1 MTLGVDQPW
10 MLVLLP
16 LVVLPWLR
24 SPHRR
29 MAVGSIAVVPADHL
43 SAWLGHILRGAGAL
57 TIGLIVL
64 ALSSPYAGGRTV
76 SRIGTGAQ
84 LVLLLDRSGS
94 MNDTFAGRTPAGAE
108 ESKASATKRLL
119 REFIGRR
126 PHDLF
131 GVAAFST
138 APMLVLPLTD
148 HQDAVLA
155 AVNASDRRGLDF
167 TNIARGLGMALS
179 MFAADRPDEHHVIL
193 LVSDGGAVIDPHVQ
207 DQLRAAFARHR
218 ADLYFLFLRT
228 AGSKGLF
235 DTPAPGEDTPQAMP
249 ERFLHLYF
257 QTLGIP
263 YHAFQAESPQQV
275 EDAIRQVDALERYPI
290 TYTERLPRHDLTGW
304 AYALACLPTLVLLA
318 AKLAEARITPQ
329 PQVLAV
335 MSPRRRKAA

>member
-1 MTLGVDQPW
+1 MNVGVDHAW
-10 MLVLLP
+10 LLTLLLVAALP
-16 LVVLPWLR
+16 LLR

-29 MAVGSIAVVPADHL
+29 TPIGSVVVVPADRL
-43 SAWLGHILRGAGAL
+43 SGVLRPTLRSAGMVA
-57 TIGLIVL
+57 IALIVTAL
-64 ALSSPYAGGRTV
+64 AGPYYGGRTV

-84 LVLLLDRSGS
+84 VVILLDRSGS
-94 MNDTFAGRTPAGAE
+94 MNDTFAGRTPAGTE

-119 REFIGRR
+119 RDFIGRR

-138 APMLVLPLTD
+138 SPILVLPLTD

-167 TNIARGLGMALS
+167 TNIGRGLGMALS

-193 LVSDGGAVIDPHVQ
+193 LVSDGGAVIDHRVQ
-207 DQLRAAFARHR
+207 DQLRAAFTRYR

-235 DTPAPGEDTPQAMP
+235 DTPNPGENTPQAMP

-257 QTLGIP
+257 ETLGIP
-263 YHAFQAESPQQV
+263 YHAFQAENPQQV
-275 EDAIRQVDALERYPI
+275 ENAIRQIDALERCPI
-290 TYTERLPRHDLTGW
+290 VYTERLPRRDLTDW
-304 AYALACLPTLVLLA
+304 AYALAILPILVLLA
-318 AKLAEARITPQ
+318 AKLVEARITPMPTETAAPSQ
-329 PQVLAV
+329 W
-335 MSPRRRKAA
+335 RRAA

>member
-1 MTLGVDQPW
+1 MTLGADHPW
-10 MLVLLP
+10 VLALLP
-16 LVVLPWLR
+16 LALVPWLR
-24 SPHRR
+24 SPHQRV
-29 MAVGSIAVVPADHL
+29 AIGALILVPADRL
-43 SAWLGHILRGAGAL
+43 SAGLRGWLRIAGTLA
-57 TIGLIVL
+57 IALIVT
-64 ALSSPYAGGRTV
+64 ALSSPYQEGRLI
-76 SRIGTGAQ
+76 SRTGTGAQ
-84 LVLLLDRSGS
+84 VVLLLDRSGS
-94 MNDTFAGRTPAGAE
+94 MNDTFAGRTPAGTE

-119 REFIGRR
+119 RDFIGRR

-193 LVSDGGAVIDPHVQ
+193 LVSDGGAVIDPHAQ
-207 DQLRAAFARHR
+207 DQLRALFARYR

-235 DTPAPGEDTPQAMP
+235 DEPGPDENTPQAMP
-249 ERFLHLYF
+249 ERFLHRYF

-263 YHAFQAESPQQV
+263 YRAFQAESPQQV
-275 EDAIRQVDALERYPI
+275 EEAIRQVDALERYPI
-290 TYTERLPRHDLTGW
+290 TYTERLPRRDLTGW
-304 AYALACLPTLVLLA
+304 AYASAGLPLLLLLA
-318 AKLAEARITPQ
+318 AKLVEAR
-329 PQVLAV
+329 LAPSRSV
-335 MSPRRRKAA
+335 FVAPPAQGRAT